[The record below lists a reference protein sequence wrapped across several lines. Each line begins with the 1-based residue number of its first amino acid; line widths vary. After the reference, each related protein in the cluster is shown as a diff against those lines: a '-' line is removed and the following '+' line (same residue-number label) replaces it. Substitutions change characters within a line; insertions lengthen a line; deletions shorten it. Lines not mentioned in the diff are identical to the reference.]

1 MDRVI
6 NWSESVRLHFGDVTL
21 PELLPAW
28 NDLKLHL
35 PVGSKVSGPVVLKA
49 PFGVWLDL
57 GVRFPAMLLITR
69 FKDRFTYDNYV
80 EHGPQPGD
88 HLDAIVYLFN
98 DVDRQLVLTQNPL
111 EETA

>member
-57 GVRFPAMLLITR
+57 GVRFPAMLLIPDSRTASLTTTTSSMDLNQAITWMR
-69 FKDRFTYDNYV
+69 LSTYS
-80 EHGPQPGD
+80 
-88 HLDAIVYLFN
+88 
-98 DVDRQLVLTQNPL
+98 T
-111 EETA
+111 T